1 MLLQARCDIVQNGTR
16 GLSEVCFVE
25 GKGYALKDDRAF
37 GLEVIFVGLLR
48 GRRWRRWRRRRNGNR
63 WRRRWRRG
71 RWWRRSAASEPV
83 LQANG
88 ADEINQMLF
97 TARVVKA
104 CFDVRTQ
111 GQLAR
116 AGTILPE
123 LYE

>member
-48 GRRWRRWRRRRNGNR
+48 GRRGRR
-63 WRRRWRRG
+63 
-71 RWWRRSAASEPV
+71 WRRSAASEPV

-123 LYE
+123 LYEHAGANFGCEVSPGVILW